1 MGKVDAHD
9 VADGERPYNDGC
21 PEEHPLVDGEERIL
35 RQQVLEERQVEGE
48 GKLSRHTEQVAPDV
62 SHLGIA
68 SRSTCHDDDDGTST
82 SHQYTER
89 LLPGDRLLQYQEG
102 ENHGEDRHRGG
113 HDAGIARRGHVQTD
127 GVRTLVEHEGKES
140 CSSKL
145 EDVFYWNMLFLG
157 EERGEPEENGATQYA
172 EAHQV
177 DAVDAVKHGILAY
190 GSHQSPEC
198 TGTEE
203 AQVGDK
209 RSFVIHFSL
218 FLFKSSL
225 F

>member
-1 MGKVDAHD
+1 
-9 VADGERPYNDGC
+9 
-21 PEEHPLVDGEERIL
+21 
-35 RQQVLEERQVEGE
+35 
-48 GKLSRHTEQVAPDV
+48 
-62 SHLGIA
+62 
-68 SRSTCHDDDDGTST
+68 
-82 SHQYTER
+82 
-89 LLPGDRLLQYQEG
+89 
-102 ENHGEDRHRGG
+102 
-113 HDAGIARRGHVQTD
+113 
-127 GVRTLVEHEGKES
+127 
-140 CSSKL
+140 
-145 EDVFYWNMLFLG
+145 MLFLG

-198 TGTEE
+198 AGTEE

-225 F
+225 FWIKSSAKVQKFEEFCYICGIFFET